1 MTFRTRLTL
10 AYLAL
15 LTTALSGFGL
25 WVYAYV
31 DRNLHQEF
39 YVSVQRQSV
48 QLAQV
53 LAGDYDAAANNA
65 KDTLDRLTTGQEG
78 DTYIVVET
86 QVGKELELAIEAK
99 HPEDALSGV
108 DLPIVPPGQVVE
120 VRPSANDLGL
130 PLAVYAK
137 PFEARK
143 AIPRAR
149 SAAPDQPPQTVELQ
163 GQVTVARS
171 LASVERS
178 LRLLRTILIAGGLA
192 VLLVAALLGLGLAAA
207 LLRPVCGPPPSG
219 SATSATSPTA
229 CRSTPPPTTSS
240 AACRCRS
247 TRCWP
252 SWSRP
257 TWGSRRPWTPS
268 AASWP
273 TPPTSC
279 APR

>member
-10 AYLAL
+10 AYLVL

-53 LAGDYDAAANNA
+53 LAGDYDAAANRA

-78 DTYIVVET
+78 DTYVVVET
-86 QVGKELELAIEAK
+86 RVGKELELAIEAK

-108 DLPIVPPGQVVE
+108 DLPTVPPGQVVE
-120 VRPSANDLGL
+120 VPSSANDLGL

-143 AIPRAR
+143 AVAHSRP
-149 SAAPDQPPQTVELQ
+149 AAPNEPREIVKLE

-171 LASVERS
+171 LAGVQRS
-178 LRLLRTILIAGGLA
+178 LRLLRTILIAGGA
-192 VLLVAALLGLGLAAA
+192 VRVVAALIGRGLGAR
-207 LLRPVCGPPPSG
+207 LLRPPGRTEATAQRIGDKRSPPSTG
-219 SATSATSPTA
+219 SATLLA
-229 CRSTPPPTTSS
+229 R
-240 AACRCRS
+240 
-247 TRCWP
+247 W
-252 SWSRP
+252 
-257 TWGSRRPWTPS
+257 RRPPS
-268 AASWP
+268 PS
-273 TPPTSC
+273 
-279 APR
+279 R